1 MFARAAK
8 QLTKELDSD
17 GRLIPISSLA
27 SADSYRPF
35 CLVMKR
41 SRLLWQP
48 RKYLATPYKLP
59 DIFKEGTTMDAE
71 VKYDDLLRYSETTDQ
86 KAGANFSLKLQPT
99 EVDFGGSGKNS
110 FSVSQLSVRKA
121 YVVEKGQ
128 WKIDMSHKFIKEF
141 SGSPRT
147 RLYVVTEAFEI
158 KEPLHIEEISQGGG
172 KVMIRA
178 GEICGI
184 QGRGKSIKKKMMLIP
199 QGTVLAYVVQPLNIQ
214 KERILCPYE
223 CLQTNKSS
231 FVSDGF
237 KDESEFSLTA
247 FQEAKGTI
255 KEECAQLMSLSQDFR
270 IKLLGTFKSFLQDGD
285 VISDVK
291 TVLELFLAGGQPKHS
306 MLDSLDEILRP
317 QVENLLHDLGVFCED
332 QREENLQREEKLQRE
347 APSLLEP
354 VHFLCSSLEDLD
366 FRVLPLL
373 VTCIEKNMMAKQLAL
388 MDDILEWILSSG
400 RESIF
405 SLASSLPEEEKNI
418 TAEMMYTCGL
428 IPQPDR
434 PSLTY
439 LWNKEAQSNLTA
451 MYAALY
457 ALWILSE

>member
-1 MFARAAK
+1 M
-8 QLTKELDSD
+8 
-17 GRLIPISSLA
+17 
-27 SADSYRPF
+27 
-35 CLVMKR
+35 
-41 SRLLWQP
+41 
-48 RKYLATPYKLP
+48 
-59 DIFKEGTTMDAE
+59 
-71 VKYDDLLRYSETTDQ
+71 
-86 KAGANFSLKLQPT
+86 
-99 EVDFGGSGKNS
+99 
-110 FSVSQLSVRKA
+110 
-121 YVVEKGQ
+121 
-128 WKIDMSHKFIKEF
+128 
-141 SGSPRT
+141 
-147 RLYVVTEAFEI
+147 
-158 KEPLHIEEISQGGG
+158 SQGGG

-178 GEICGI
+178 GEICEI

-332 QREENLQREEKLQRE
+332 QREENLQRE

-366 FRVLPLL
+366 FTVLPLL

-400 RESIF
+400 RENIF

-439 LWNKEAQSNLTA
+439 LWNKEPQSNLTA
-451 MYAALY
+451 LYASLY